1 MVKSKNKHKMLTIVQ
16 SILIYGIMLCIMTY
30 NAKRVL
36 ARNFTPKTFSQ
47 FITDKNIFVPL
58 IVFSILAAI
67 RWDVGVDCRSYIYG
81 FYNVVSDRALSKG
94 EILFYG
100 IQDFFKF
107 INLSH
112 VPFFFTIAFIQIAFI
127 YYGIRKVPN
136 ALLLFPLM
144 FVLYGTYWS
153 YMNGVRQSVA
163 CSIFIFTTLL
173 LSEKKYIWAATWIL
187 IATLFHRSA
196 YILLI
201 LGAIVYLTRKYFIN
215 RNIQLIIIAI
225 CYAMMGMSIGQGL
238 GDIATEML
246 GFAGYEEGTQEHLLD
261 TVFEMNFGLRAY
273 MMLLPNI
280 IVVFFSNK
288 IRNFYNSAHFNM
300 MYNIYFVGLCAW
312 LLFYGNHGIERIS
325 MYLTCFI
332 PVILAYA
339 GYFFYNNKRNSVYKI
354 SLYIIL
360 VLLSLRT
367 VYDMYDSSKEAIDFT
382 NYKTI
387 IFNDKFNI

>member
-1 MVKSKNKHKMLTIVQ
+1 MVW
-16 SILIYGIMLCIMTY
+16 IMTY
-30 NAKRVL
+30 NAKRVFV
-36 ARNFTPKTFSQ
+36 RNFVPKTFRQ
-47 FITDKNIFVPL
+47 FITDKYILIPL
-58 IVFSILAAI
+58 LVFSFVAAI
-67 RWDVGVDCRSYIYG
+67 RWDVGVDCRSYIHL
-81 FYNVVSDRALSKG
+81 FYRNASESELAKG

-100 IQDFFKF
+100 IQNFFKN

-127 YYGIRKVPN
+127 YYGIRKRPEV
-136 ALLLFPLM
+136 LWFFPLM

-153 YMNGVRQSVA
+153 YMNGVRQSIA
-163 CSIFIFTTLL
+163 CSIFILATLL
-173 LSEKKYIWAATWIL
+173 LSEKKYMLATAWIL
-187 IATLFHRSA
+187 IAALFHRSA

-201 LGAIVYLTRKYFIN
+201 LGALAYLTRKYFIN
-215 RNIQLIIIAI
+215 RNIQLIILAI

-238 GDIATEML
+238 GDVATEML
-246 GFAGYEEGTQEHLLD
+246 GFAGYEEGTQEHLID
-261 TVFEMNFGLRAY
+261 TVFEINFGLRAY

-288 IRNFYNSAHFNM
+288 IRNFYNSTHFNI

-332 PVILAYA
+332 PVILSYA
-339 GYFFYNNKRNSVYKI
+339 GYFFYHNKKKSVYKV
-354 SLYIIL
+354 SLYLIIA
-360 VLLSLRT
+360 LLSFRT
-367 VYDMYDSSKEAIDFT
+367 LYNMYISSISSWDIV

-387 IFNDKFNI
+387 IFENFTKF

>member
-1 MVKSKNKHKMLTIVQ
+1 MFAIIQ
-16 SILIYGIMLCIMTY
+16 SILIYGIMVWIMTY
-30 NAKRVL
+30 NAKRVFV
-36 ARNFTPKTFSQ
+36 RNFVPKTFGQ
-47 FITDKNIFVPL
+47 FITEKNILVPL

-81 FYNVVSDRALSKG
+81 FYSGNSENAITKG

-100 IQDFFKF
+100 IQNFFKN

-127 YYGIRKVPN
+127 YYGLRKRSEV
-136 ALLLFPLM
+136 LWFFPLM

-153 YMNGVRQSVA
+153 YMNGVRQSVV

-173 LSEKKYIWAATWIL
+173 LSEKKYLWFVTWIL

-201 LGAIVYLTRKYFIN
+201 LGAIAYLTRKYFIN
-215 RNIQLIIIAI
+215 RSIQLIILAV
-225 CYAMMGMSIGQGL
+225 CYAMIGMSIGERL
-238 GDIATEML
+238 GELATEML
-246 GFAGYEEGTQEHLLD
+246 GFAGYEEGTQEHLLE
-261 TVFEMNFGLRAY
+261 TVFEINFGFRAY
-273 MMLLPNI
+273 LMLFANL
-280 IVVFFSNK
+280 IVIFFSNK
-288 IRNFYNSAHFNM
+288 IRKFYNSTHFNI
-300 MYNIYFVGLCAW
+300 MYNLYFVGVCVW
-312 LLFYGNHGIERIS
+312 LMFYGNHGIERIN

-339 GYFFYNNKRNSVYKI
+339 GYFFYYNRRNNIYKI
-354 SLYIIL
+354 SLYLIIA
-360 VLLSLRT
+360 LLSFRT
-367 VYDMYDSSKEAIDFT
+367 FYDMYDSSKEAIDFT

-387 IFNDKFNI
+387 LFNDKFNI

>member
-1 MVKSKNKHKMLTIVQ
+1 MFTIVQ
-16 SILIYGIMLCIMTY
+16 SILVYGIMVWIMTY

-36 ARNFTPKTFSQ
+36 VRNFVPKTFKQ
-47 FITDKNIFVPL
+47 FITDKNILVPL
-58 IVFSILAAI
+58 LVFSLVAAI
-67 RWDVGVDCRSYIYG
+67 RWDVGVDCRSYIFG
-81 FYNVVSDRALSKG
+81 FYNGDNENAITKG

-100 IQDFFKF
+100 IQDIFKY

-127 YYGIRKVPN
+127 YYGIRKRPEV
-136 ALLLFPLM
+136 LCFFPLI

-153 YMNGVRQSVA
+153 YMNGVRQSIA

-173 LSEKKYIWAATWIL
+173 LSEKKYIWATIWIL

-201 LGAIVYLTRKYFIN
+201 LGAIAYLTRKYFIN

-261 TVFEMNFGLRAY
+261 TVFEINFGLRAY
-273 MMLLPNI
+273 MMLLSNI

-288 IRNFYNSAHFNM
+288 IRNFYNSTHFNM
-300 MYNIYFVGLCAW
+300 MYNMYFVGLCAW

-339 GYFFYNNKRNSVYKI
+339 GYFFYYNKKKSIYKI
-354 SLYIIL
+354 SLYLIIA
-360 VLLSLRT
+360 LLSFRT
-367 VYDMYDSSKEAIDFT
+367 LYDMYSSSISGWDT
-382 NYKTI
+382 MNYKTI
-387 IFNDKFNI
+387 LFENYTKF

>member
-1 MVKSKNKHKMLTIVQ
+1 MVW
-16 SILIYGIMLCIMTY
+16 IMTY

-36 ARNFTPKTFSQ
+36 VRNFVPKTFKQ
-47 FITDKNIFVPL
+47 FITDKNILVPL
-58 IVFSILAAI
+58 LVFSLVAAI
-67 RWDVGVDCRSYIYG
+67 RWDVGVDCRSYIFG
-81 FYNVVSDRALSKG
+81 FYNGDNENAITKG

-100 IQDFFKF
+100 IQDIFKY

-127 YYGIRKVPN
+127 YYGIRKRPEV
-136 ALLLFPLM
+136 LCFFPLI

-153 YMNGVRQSVA
+153 YMNGVRQSIA

-173 LSEKKYIWAATWIL
+173 LSEKKYIWATIWIL

-201 LGAIVYLTRKYFIN
+201 LGAIAYLTRKYFIN

-261 TVFEMNFGLRAY
+261 TVFEINFGLRAY
-273 MMLLPNI
+273 MMLLSNI

-288 IRNFYNSAHFNM
+288 IRNFYNSTHFNM
-300 MYNIYFVGLCAW
+300 MYNMYFVGLCAW

-339 GYFFYNNKRNSVYKI
+339 GYFFYYNKKKSIYKI
-354 SLYIIL
+354 SLYLIIA
-360 VLLSLRT
+360 LLSFRT
-367 VYDMYDSSKEAIDFT
+367 LYDMYSSSISGWDT
-382 NYKTI
+382 MNYKTI
-387 IFNDKFNI
+387 LFENYTKF

>member
-1 MVKSKNKHKMLTIVQ
+1 MFAIIQ
-16 SILIYGIMLCIMTY
+16 SILIYGIMVWIMTY
-30 NAKRVL
+30 NAKRVFV
-36 ARNFTPKTFSQ
+36 RNFVPKTFGQ
-47 FITDKNIFVPL
+47 FITDKNILVPL

-67 RWDVGVDCRSYIYG
+67 RWDVGVDCRSYILS
-81 FYNVVSDRALSKG
+81 FYNGNNENAITKG

-100 IQDFFKF
+100 IQNFFKN

-127 YYGIRKVPN
+127 YYGLRKSPKT
-136 ALLLFPLM
+136 LLFFPLM
-144 FVLYGTYWS
+144 FILFGTYWE
-153 YMNGVRQSVA
+153 YMNGVRQSVV

-173 LSEKKYIWAATWIL
+173 LSEKKYLWFVTWIL

-196 YILLI
+196 YVLVI
-201 LGAIVYLTRKYFIN
+201 LGAIVYYTRFFFIN
-215 RNIQLIIIAI
+215 RNIQLIILAV

-238 GDIATEML
+238 GDFAKEML
-246 GFAGYEEGTQEHLLD
+246 GFAGYEEGTQEHLLE
-261 TVFEMNFGLRAY
+261 TVFDIKFGLRAY
-273 MMLLPNI
+273 LMLLPNI

-300 MYNIYFVGLCAW
+300 IYNMYFVGLCAW
-312 LLFYGNHGIERIS
+312 ILFYGNHGIERIN

-339 GYFFYNNKRNSVYKI
+339 GYFFYCNRKKTIYKI
-354 SLYIIL
+354 SIYLIIT
-360 VLLSLRT
+360 LLSFRT

-387 IFNDKFNI
+387 FFNNKFNIQ

>member
-1 MVKSKNKHKMLTIVQ
+1 MFTIVQ
-16 SILIYGIMLCIMTY
+16 SILVYGIMVWIMTY

-36 ARNFTPKTFSQ
+36 VRNFVPKTFKQ
-47 FITDKNIFVPL
+47 FITDKNILVPL
-58 IVFSILAAI
+58 LVFSLVAAI
-67 RWDVGVDCRSYIYG
+67 RWDVGVDCRSYIFG
-81 FYNVVSDRALSKG
+81 FYNGDNENAITKG

-100 IQDFFKF
+100 IQDIFKY
-107 INLSH
+107 INLTH
-112 VPFFFTIAFIQIAFI
+112 IPFFFTIAFIQIAFI
-127 YYGIRKVPN
+127 YYGIRKRPEV
-136 ALLLFPLM
+136 LWFFPLM

-153 YMNGVRQSVA
+153 YMNGVRQSIA

-173 LSEKKYIWAATWIL
+173 LSEKKYIWATIWIL

-196 YILLI
+196 YTLLI

-261 TVFEMNFGLRAY
+261 TVFEINFGLRAY

-288 IRNFYNSAHFNM
+288 IRNFYNSTHFNM
-300 MYNIYFVGLCAW
+300 MYNMYFVGLCAW

-339 GYFFYNNKRNSVYKI
+339 GYFFYYNKKKSIYKI
-354 SLYIIL
+354 SLYLIIA
-360 VLLSLRT
+360 LLSFRT
-367 VYDMYDSSKEAIDFT
+367 LYNMYSLSISGWDT
-382 NYKTI
+382 MNYKTI
-387 IFNDKFNI
+387 LFENYTKF

>member
-1 MVKSKNKHKMLTIVQ
+1 MFAIIQ
-16 SILIYGIMLCIMTY
+16 SILIYGTMVWIMTY
-30 NAKRVL
+30 NAKRVSV
-36 ARNFTPKTFSQ
+36 RDFIPKTFNQ
-47 FITDKNIFVPL
+47 FITDKNILVPL

-67 RWDVGVDCRSYIYG
+67 RWDVGVDCRSYIYD
-81 FYNVVSDRALSKG
+81 FYEGPNYRLLSKG

-100 IQDFFKF
+100 IKDLFKY

-112 VPFFFTIAFIQIAFI
+112 VSFFFTIAFIQIAFI
-127 YYGIRKVPN
+127 YYGIRKRPEV
-136 ALLLFPLM
+136 LWFFPLM

-153 YMNGVRQSVA
+153 YMNGVRQSIA
-163 CSIFIFTTLL
+163 CSIFIFTTLVL
-173 LSEKKYIWAATWIL
+173 RVKKIIKAAIWIL
-187 IATLFHRSA
+187 IAALFHRSA
-196 YILLI
+196 YILFI
-201 LGAIVYLTRKYFIN
+201 LGAIFYLTRNYYIN
-215 RNIQLIIIAI
+215 RNIQLIILAI
-225 CYAMMGMSIGQGL
+225 CYAMMGMSVGDRL
-238 GDIATEML
+238 GEIATDMI
-246 GFAGYEEGTQEHLLD
+246 GFVGYEEGSQEHLLE
-261 TVFEMNFGLRAY
+261 TVFDINFGLRAFL
-273 MMLLPNI
+273 MLLPNI
-280 IVVFFSNK
+280 IVIFFSKK
-288 IRNFYNSAHFNM
+288 IRKFYKSKHFNI

-367 VYDMYDSSKEAIDFT
+367 VYDMYDSSKGAIDFT

-387 IFNDKFNI
+387 LFNDKFNI

>member
-1 MVKSKNKHKMLTIVQ
+1 MFTIVQ
-16 SILIYGIMLCIMTY
+16 SILVYGILVWIMTY

-36 ARNFTPKTFSQ
+36 VRNFVPKTFKQ
-47 FITDKNIFVPL
+47 FIMDKNILIPL

-81 FYNVVSDRALSKG
+81 FYEGPNDRLLSKG

-100 IQDFFKF
+100 IQDLFKY

-127 YYGIRKVPN
+127 YYGIRKRPEV
-136 ALLLFPLM
+136 LWFFPLM

-153 YMNGVRQSVA
+153 YMNGVRQSIV

-173 LSEKKYIWAATWIL
+173 LSEKKYIWAAAWIL

-215 RNIQLIIIAI
+215 KNIQLIILAI
-225 CYAMMGMSIGQGL
+225 CYAMMGMSIGEML
-238 GDIATEML
+238 GELAIEML
-246 GFAGYEEGTQEHLLD
+246 GFAGYEEGTQEHLLG

-273 MMLLPNI
+273 IMLLSNI

-339 GYFFYNNKRNSVYKI
+339 GYFFYCNRKKTIYKI
-354 SLYIIL
+354 SIYLIIA
-360 VLLSLRT
+360 LLSFRT
-367 VYDMYDSSKEAIDFT
+367 LYDMYDSSKEAIDFT

-387 IFNDKFNI
+387 FFNDKFNIQ

>member
-1 MVKSKNKHKMLTIVQ
+1 MFAIIQ
-16 SILIYGIMLCIMTY
+16 SILIYGIMVWIMTY
-30 NAKRVL
+30 NAKRVFV
-36 ARNFTPKTFSQ
+36 RNFVPKTFKQ
-47 FITDKNIFVPL
+47 FITDKNILVPL
-58 IVFSILAAI
+58 LVFSLVAAI
-67 RWDVGVDCRSYIYG
+67 RWDVGVDCRSYIFG
-81 FYNVVSDRALSKG
+81 FYNGDNENAITKG

-100 IQDFFKF
+100 IQDIFKY

-127 YYGIRKVPN
+127 YYGIRKEPK
-136 ALLLFPLM
+136 ALLFFPLM

-153 YMNGVRQSVA
+153 YMNGVRQSLV
-163 CSIFIFTTLL
+163 CSIFIFATLL
-173 LSEKKYIWAATWIL
+173 LAEKKFIWAAAWIL

-201 LGAIVYLTRKYFIN
+201 LGAIAYLTRKYFIN
-215 RNIQLIIIAI
+215 RNIQLIILAI

-238 GDIATEML
+238 GDFAKEML
-246 GFAGYEEGTQEHLLD
+246 GFAGYEEGTQEHLLE
-261 TVFEMNFGLRAY
+261 TIFEINFGLRAY
-273 MMLLPNI
+273 LMLLPNI

-288 IRNFYNSAHFNM
+288 IRKFYNSTHFNM
-300 MYNIYFVGLCAW
+300 MYNIYFVGLCMW
-312 LLFYGNHGIERIS
+312 LMFYGNHGIERIN

-387 IFNDKFNI
+387 LFNDKFNI